1 MEKNICSYLISLVSA
16 TAPSVKIFG
25 AKKKKLAELRSLD
38 LSQSLTASDRANV

>member
-25 AKKKKLAELRSLD
+25 AKRLAELRSLD
-38 LSQSLTASDRANV
+38 LSQSLTASDRAKV